1 VSVRADPYERH
12 IEPTSRSRPEVTVF
26 DSIDDWLIIAVVAG
40 ILFYGSSKIPQLAH
54 SLGRSVGEF
63 KKGRIESER
72 EIQADQARAAAGA
85 SASAPTPPAH

>member
-1 VSVRADPYERH
+1 M
-12 IEPTSRSRPEVTVF
+12 F

-63 KKGRIESER
+63 KKGRLEVDR
-72 EIQADQARAAAGA
+72 EIKAEQANQAA
-85 SASAPTPPAH
+85 ASAPSGPAH

>member
-1 VSVRADPYERH
+1 
-12 IEPTSRSRPEVTVF
+12 VF

-63 KKGRIESER
+63 KKGRLEVER
-72 EIQADQARAAAGA
+72 ELKADQANAAA
-85 SASAPTPPAH
+85 PAANVPAVRSP

>member
-1 VSVRADPYERH
+1 
-12 IEPTSRSRPEVTVF
+12 VF

-63 KKGRIESER
+63 KKGRLEVER
-72 EIQADQARAAAGA
+72 ELKADQSNLAVPPVSA
-85 SASAPTPPAH
+85 SASAPAVRSP

>member
-1 VSVRADPYERH
+1 
-12 IEPTSRSRPEVTVF
+12 VF

-63 KKGRIESER
+63 KKGRLEVER
-72 EIQADQARAAAGA
+72 ELKADPTGAAAAG
-85 SASAPTPPAH
+85 SAPAGRTP

>member
-1 VSVRADPYERH
+1 M
-12 IEPTSRSRPEVTVF
+12 F

-63 KKGRIESER
+63 KKGRLEVER
-72 EIQADQARAAAGA
+72 ELKADEARALNGPP
-85 SASAPTPPAH
+85 SSGPAH

>member
-1 VSVRADPYERH
+1 VSTRGQ
-12 IEPTSRSRPEVTVF
+12 SVF

-63 KKGRIESER
+63 KKGRNEVER
-72 EIQADQARAAAGA
+72 ELKAEQA
-85 SASAPTPPAH
+85 SAASSPTPTGPVH

>member
-1 VSVRADPYERH
+1 MLTRGQS
-12 IEPTSRSRPEVTVF
+12 VF

-63 KKGRIESER
+63 KKGRLEVDR
-72 EIQADQARAAAGA
+72 EIKAEQAAN
-85 SASAPTPPAH
+85 ASAPTGPVH

>member
-1 VSVRADPYERH
+1 MLGRGQS
-12 IEPTSRSRPEVTVF
+12 VF

-63 KKGRIESER
+63 KKGRLEVER
-72 EIQADQARAAAGA
+72 ELKADAAGA
-85 SASAPTPPAH
+85 NATAPTGPAH

>member
-1 VSVRADPYERH
+1 
-12 IEPTSRSRPEVTVF
+12 VF

-63 KKGRIESER
+63 KKGKIEVER
-72 EIQADQARAAAGA
+72 EIKAEQANA
-85 SASAPTPPAH
+85 ASAPAPFGPAH

>member
-1 VSVRADPYERH
+1 
-12 IEPTSRSRPEVTVF
+12 VF

-63 KKGRIESER
+63 KKGRLEVER
-72 EIQADQARAAAGA
+72 ELKAEQSSSGV
-85 SASAPTPPAH
+85 SAPVGPAP

>member
-1 VSVRADPYERH
+1 M
-12 IEPTSRSRPEVTVF
+12 F

-63 KKGRIESER
+63 KKGRLEVEKELKTEQTSN
-72 EIQADQARAAAGA
+72 
-85 SASAPTPPAH
+85 SNAPAPSGPAH

>member
-1 VSVRADPYERH
+1 M
-12 IEPTSRSRPEVTVF
+12 F

-63 KKGRIESER
+63 KKGRAESER
-72 EIQADQARAAAGA
+72 ELKAEQAAAA
-85 SASAPTPPAH
+85 SASAPSGPAH

>member
-1 VSVRADPYERH
+1 M
-12 IEPTSRSRPEVTVF
+12 F

-63 KKGRIESER
+63 KKGRLEVEKELKAEQTSN
-72 EIQADQARAAAGA
+72 
-85 SASAPTPPAH
+85 SNAPAPSGPAH

>member
-1 VSVRADPYERH
+1 M
-12 IEPTSRSRPEVTVF
+12 F

-63 KKGRIESER
+63 KKGRLEVER
-72 EIQADQARAAAGA
+72 EIKAEQTTQSSVA
-85 SASAPTPPAH
+85 SSPSGPAH

>member
-1 VSVRADPYERH
+1 M
-12 IEPTSRSRPEVTVF
+12 F

-63 KKGRIESER
+63 KKGRAESER
-72 EIQADQARAAAGA
+72 ELKAEQAAAANAPA
-85 SASAPTPPAH
+85 SSGPAH